1 MKVICDRQKLH
12 DALAVVNNVIP
23 TKSTKPV
30 LENLCLV
37 ATDTALEL
45 LGTDLE
51 SSVRYRIDGVQVD
64 EPGPAVVPAR
74 VTLDF
79 VRDLSGE
86 TVTLSTHDN
95 KCVIS
100 SGAHACDLVTTD
112 AEEFPVISRF
122 GSERSF
128 SIQGGSFTRLVN
140 RVAFAAAR
148 EAGRY
153 AMHGVLAE
161 IENGSLK
168 LVATDGRRLALCT
181 APVEEGAAPRA
192 AGKAAI
198 VPAKGMQLFCRVI
211 GDPLEQV
218 EFHVSENQ
226 IGLRTKN
233 AEIFTRLIDG
243 EFPRYAAVIPRDSN
257 NTMEAD
263 AGLLTR
269 KLRLVANVTGT
280 EARAV
285 RFKLTP
291 GELDLFGQSAGR
303 GEARARMDVD
313 FKGTEAEIAFNPD
326 YVLDGLKNCEEG
338 LVRLT
343 FNERS
348 SPGKFTLAE
357 NYVYIVMPITIEG

>member
-86 TVTLSTHDN
+86 TVTLSTHEN
-95 KCVIS
+95 KCVIE
-100 SGAHACDLVTTD
+100 SGADACDLVTTD

-161 IENGSLK
+161 IENGTLK

-181 APVEEGAAPRA
+181 APVEEGSGTRA
-192 AGKAAI
+192 SKPAI

>member
-12 DALAVVNNVIP
+12 DGLAVVNNVIP

-37 ATDTALEL
+37 ATDSALEL

-86 TVTLSTHDN
+86 TVTLATHDN

-100 SGAHACDLVTTD
+100 SGADACDLVTLEPD
-112 AEEFPVISRF
+112 EFPVIARF

-128 SIQGGSFTRLVN
+128 SIQGGAFTRLVN

-161 IENGSLK
+161 IENGGLK
-168 LVATDGRRLALCT
+168 LVATDGRRLAL
-181 APVEEGAAPRA
+181 ASAAIDEGAVPRP

-198 VPAKGMQLFCRVI
+198 VPSKSMQLFCRVI
-211 GDPLEQV
+211 DDPLEQV

-226 IGLRTKN
+226 IGLRTKS

-243 EFPRYAAVIPRDSN
+243 EFPRYAAVIPKDSSH
-257 NTMEAD
+257 TMEAD
-263 AGLLTR
+263 AALLAR

-285 RFKLTP
+285 RFKLAP

-313 FKGTEAEIAFNPD
+313 FKDGEAEIAFNPD